1 MLATVCMNMNSQF
14 GVKSTLSLTWR
25 HDWPRS
31 SIHYEDVIGLYYD
44 VLRGRETYQTF
55 YGNAKGM
62 IKGSVKD
69 LLRKAFS
76 TQ

>member
-1 MLATVCMNMNSQF
+1 MNFCQRFANFQRESF
-14 GVKSTLSLTWR
+14 RACEGCHRLLF
-25 HDWPRS
+25 
-31 SIHYEDVIGLYYD
+31 HYEDVIGLYYD

-55 YGNAKGM
+55 YGNAKGI
-62 IKGSVKD
+62 IKGSIKD